1 MIGLIIITNGNLAL
15 ELKSAME
22 HIIGIQNNVAIF
34 CITPDDDID
43 IQKKN
48 IQKTIK
54 EINEGNGIIILTDM
68 FGGTPSNLALN
79 FLKPGSIEIISGVN
93 LPMLVKIG
101 QSRDNSNILEVIQ
114 EGKSAAQKY
123 ISIASEI
130 LSENN
135 DNSYYNNHWLIYLI

>member
-101 QSRDNSNILEVIQ
+101 QSRDNDNILEVIQ
-114 EGKSAAQKY
+114 EGKVAAQKY

-135 DNSYYNNHWLIYLI
+135 NNT

>member
-22 HIIGIQNNVAIF
+22 HIIGTQTNVAIF

-43 IQKKN
+43 IQKNN

-54 EINEGNGIIILTDM
+54 EVNQGNGVIILTDM
-68 FGGTPSNLALN
+68 FGATPSNLALN
-79 FLKPGSIEIISGVN
+79 FLEPGIIEIISGVN

-101 QSRDNSNILEVIQ
+101 QSRNDGKILEVIQ
-114 EGKSAAQKY
+114 EGKVAAQKY

-135 DNSYYNNHWLIYLI
+135 NSS

>member
-22 HIIGIQNNVAIF
+22 HIIGTQTNVAIF

-43 IQKKN
+43 IQKNN

-54 EINEGNGIIILTDM
+54 EVNQGNGVIILTDM
-68 FGGTPSNLALN
+68 FGATPSNLALN
-79 FLKPGSIEIISGVN
+79 FLEPGIIEIISGVN

-101 QSRDNSNILEVIQ
+101 QSRSDGNILEVIQ
-114 EGKSAAQKY
+114 EGKIVAQKY

-135 DNSYYNNHWLIYLI
+135 NSS

>member
-1 MIGLIIITNGNLAL
+1 MLGLIIITHGNLAL

-22 HIIGIQNNVAIF
+22 HIIGTQTNIEIF
-34 CITPDDDID
+34 CIIPDDDID
-43 IQKKN
+43 IQKNN

-54 EINEGNGIIILTDM
+54 ELNQGNGVIILTDM

-79 FLKPGSIEIISGVN
+79 FLEPGVIEVISGIN

-101 QSRDNSNILEVIQ
+101 QIRDNQNIIEVVQ
-114 EGKSAAQKY
+114 EGKRAAQKY

-130 LSENN
+130 L
-135 DNSYYNNHWLIYLI
+135 

>member
-79 FLKPGSIEIISGVN
+79 FLKPGYIEIISGVN
-93 LPMLVKIG
+93 LPMLIKIG

-135 DNSYYNNHWLIYLI
+135 DNSY

>member
-22 HIIGIQNNVAIF
+22 HIIGTQTNVAIF

-43 IQKKN
+43 IKKSN

-54 EINEGNGIIILTDM
+54 EVNQGNGVIILTDM

-79 FLKPGSIEIISGVN
+79 FLEPGIIEIISGVN

-101 QSRDNSNILEVIQ
+101 QSRSDGNILEVIQ
-114 EGKSAAQKY
+114 EGKIAAQKY

-135 DNSYYNNHWLIYLI
+135 NSS

>member
-22 HIIGIQNNVAIF
+22 HIIGAQTNVAIF

-43 IQKKN
+43 IHKNN

-54 EINEGNGIIILTDM
+54 ELNQGNGVIILTDM
-68 FGGTPSNLALN
+68 IGGAPSNLALN
-79 FLKPGSIEIISGVN
+79 FLEPGIVEIISGVN

-101 QSRDNSNILEVIQ
+101 QSRDNKNILEVIQ
-114 EGKSAAQKY
+114 EGKSSAQKY

-130 LSENN
+130 LSEN
-135 DNSYYNNHWLIYLI
+135 DNNS

>member
-22 HIIGIQNNVAIF
+22 HIIGTQANVAIF

-43 IQKKN
+43 IQKNN
-48 IQKTIK
+48 IQKTIR
-54 EINEGNGIIILTDM
+54 EVNQGNGVIILTDM

-79 FLKPGSIEIISGVN
+79 FLEPGVIEIISGVN

-101 QSRDNSNILEVIQ
+101 QSRDNDNILEVIQ
-114 EGKSAAQKY
+114 EGKVVAQKY

-135 DNSYYNNHWLIYLI
+135 NT

>member
-22 HIIGIQNNVAIF
+22 HIIGTQTNIAIF

-43 IQKKN
+43 IQKNN
-48 IQKTIK
+48 IQETIK
-54 EINEGNGIIILTDM
+54 EVNQGNGVIILTDM

-79 FLKPGSIEIISGVN
+79 FLEPGIIEIISGVN

-101 QSRDNSNILEVIQ
+101 QSRNDGNILEVIQ
-114 EGKSAAQKY
+114 EGKIAAQKY

-135 DNSYYNNHWLIYLI
+135 NSS